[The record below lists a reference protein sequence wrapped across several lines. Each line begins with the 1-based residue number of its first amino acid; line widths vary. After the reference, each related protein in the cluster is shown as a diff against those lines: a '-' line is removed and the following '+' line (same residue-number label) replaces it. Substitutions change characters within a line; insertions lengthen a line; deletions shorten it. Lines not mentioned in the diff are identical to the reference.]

1 MQLLRPGTAA
11 VTAAVT
17 AAEQRANS
25 RSARWSAAEQRATIV
40 VHVNSEKERGR
51 GTGVSRPSPSLPPS
65 TGTLNQAA
73 APAVRDAGPVP
84 ASTTPQSRKSL
95 ILRHGGPR
103 NKSGV
108 TKKENV

>member
-25 RSARWSAAEQRATIV
+25 RSARCSAAEQRATIV
-40 VHVNSEKERGR
+40 VHVHSEKERGR

-65 TGTLNQAA
+65 AGTLNQAA
-73 APAVRDAGPVP
+73 APADEGRSLPRIIGWAFPFLAG
-84 ASTTPQSRKSL
+84 L
-95 ILRHGGPR
+95 PR
-103 NKSGV
+103 AHLV
-108 TKKENV
+108 FRCA